1 VTPAA
6 PDASSPS
13 PAAAPQPSFS
23 ALRTELVGDDPA
35 PWILELEAF
44 PAQSLL
50 RLHLDLP
57 FSALEEA
64 ERRGLVERW
73 WERCQALGYE
83 RLELLDRG
91 DRLLAR
97 TARVGSGMI
106 LLDSPP
112 GRR

>member
-1 VTPAA
+1 
-6 PDASSPS
+6 
-13 PAAAPQPSFS
+13 
-23 ALRTELVGDDPA
+23 
-35 PWILELEAF
+35 
-44 PAQSLL
+44 
-50 RLHLDLP
+50 
-57 FSALEEA
+57 LEEA
-64 ERRGLVERW
+64 ERRSLVERW